1 MTNPIPHS
9 NLWMTPADMDHLT
22 QTAKR
27 VWHQRRTTHGL
38 VWCHVGLESG
48 SHVTRT
54 LIGKGNSMK
63 INISDFVTNKDKSIS
78 GQVMEI
84 TGNRAVIID
93 DASEYEYPEN
103 CIEFKLSDLEPM

>member
-1 MTNPIPHS
+1 
-9 NLWMTPADMDHLT
+9 
-22 QTAKR
+22 
-27 VWHQRRTTHGL
+27 
-38 VWCHVGLESG
+38 
-48 SHVTRT
+48 
-54 LIGKGNSMK
+54 MK

-103 CIEFKLSDLEPM
+103 CMEFKLSDLEPM